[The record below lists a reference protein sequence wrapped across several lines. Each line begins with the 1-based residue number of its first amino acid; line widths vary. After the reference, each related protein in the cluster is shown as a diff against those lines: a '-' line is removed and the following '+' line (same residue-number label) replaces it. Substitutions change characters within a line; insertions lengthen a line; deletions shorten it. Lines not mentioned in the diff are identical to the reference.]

1 MACVDFLFRV
11 SFVRGIEFF
20 LYLFPPFF
28 LVSFYQDNMG
38 CTFFFLF
45 PLFFTL
51 LGPLAFHFIPHCE

>member
-38 CTFFFLF
+38 CTFFFFVSPFLYSPWSISISF
-45 PLFFTL
+45 HSPL
-51 LGPLAFHFIPHCE
+51 